1 MNLRLS
7 LFLLLISLSLTCSR
21 SSNDREIRN
30 LLNQMKAQAEALDT
44 NALCSHISRHY
55 QDRSENNYFIVCNLL
70 KRYLTGLD
78 SLEAELNILE
88 ISVSEK
94 QAKAELELVVRANR
108 GNNTY
113 YILGSDRVPE
123 YPVVWFNKER
133 GKWKIVRVE
142 GISSGSE
149 ESWW

>member
-1 MNLRLS
+1 
-7 LFLLLISLSLTCSR
+7 
-21 SSNDREIRN
+21 
-30 LLNQMKAQAEALDT
+30 MKAQAEALDT

-94 QAKAELELVVRANR
+94 QAKAELELVVKANR